1 MDSRELL
8 LSQGETEFFNDGI
21 GQDFA
26 GDPFNFRLSLVA
38 RQATIQSQLEIFP
51 LPNALQAL
59 VPHLL
64 QSPMNRFA
72 LGIENAFLEGD
83 VHVSCHK
90 NTIIRESPQPRT
102 HMKWLVTTEKQLSVQ
117 FSQGVFELLAV
128 PRIRN
133 LFELL

>member
-8 LSQGETEFFNDGI
+8 LSQGETVLFNDGI

-26 GDPFNFRLSLVA
+26 GYPFNFRLCLVA

-59 VPHLL
+59 VSHLL

-83 VHVSCHK
+83 VHVGGHK
-90 NTIIRESPQPRT
+90 NIIIRESPQPRT
-102 HMKWLVTTEKQLSVQ
+102 YTKWLVTAEQKLSVQ
-117 FSQGVFELLAV
+117 FLQGGFELLAV
-128 PRIRN
+128 PRILN